1 MNYQEDIIKAL
12 KRETDLIKKQTMLE
26 VISVVTS
33 CDSYDEFK
41 KAMYGMALEY
51 FREMEDEG
59 LVAKGTVD
67 KVISEGKEVTKEDIT
82 PEPVM
87 TDDMFM
93 I

>member
-1 MNYQEDIIKAL
+1 MDYRSDIIKAL
-12 KRETDLIKKQTMLE
+12 KREADLIKKQTMLE